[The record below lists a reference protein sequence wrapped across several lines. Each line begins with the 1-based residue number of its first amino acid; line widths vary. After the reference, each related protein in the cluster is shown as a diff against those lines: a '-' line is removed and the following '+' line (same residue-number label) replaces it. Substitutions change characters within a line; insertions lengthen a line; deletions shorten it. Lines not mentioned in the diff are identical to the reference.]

1 MVRLPPKKGPRRE
14 VACQTE
20 NMNQNIKGNEPDA
33 DLDALVHKLN
43 EAIEDARSKMTDKQ
57 RQEADRRADAILERA
72 SSSASV
78 SRHIA

>member
-1 MVRLPPKKGPRRE
+1 
-14 VACQTE
+14 
-20 NMNQNIKGNEPDA
+20 MNQNIKGNEPDA